1 MGGRG
6 LVHNS
11 VHSKEAITEVQ
22 ASDDG
27 GLDQGGDSRDGESG
41 LLEIHF
47 ESIMERLDDGL
58 DLGHEENG

>member
-1 MGGRG
+1 M
-6 LVHNS
+6 
-11 VHSKEAITEVQ
+11 HSKEAITEVQ